1 MLSSF
6 LVSTSSHQLTLCG
19 VFLQEW
25 VQKSTQTPQERA
37 GFATRLAENGRVVAA
52 LTNLTER
59 NPPETYYESEHDLTV
74 IKKEMAAICEL
85 VAGSADAPRREKIVS
100 GTATLADIKHFLRV
114 SFDDSLK
121 ASSRRASM
129 RQQLA
134 DRKSGLEVALLRFE
148 RAQKE
153 SDNRVG
159 TSAAAALIWMRV
171 TPQRLNPII
180 QNVMKGIKVSFNYTE
195 V

>member
-1 MLSSF
+1 M
-6 LVSTSSHQLTLCG
+6 
-19 VFLQEW
+19 
-25 VQKSTQTPQERA
+25 QKSTQTPQERA